1 MSERA
6 PAGAW
11 PKNLMM
17 RLFLTAA
24 GVVLG
29 ALLMVA
35 RVDARTIVVSGD
47 APKEL
52 RISFRVVYIVTNK
65 TKVLCQDYNFL
76 AGRWTDQTKDYVY
89 DVPNPTGRY
98 KIELPLSELSSDSY
112 CKWRPLEIRYTV
124 APAKPPPGADLGL
137 YRTLLSID
145 KIDGKPLA
153 RIELVCNAK
162 GSLACWGQKGIP
174 NLLNTITPD
183 QRSLTVDFVMS
194 AER

>member
-1 MSERA
+1 
-6 PAGAW
+6 
-11 PKNLMM
+11 MM
-17 RLFLTAA
+17 RLLCIAT
-24 GVVLG
+24 GVLLG

-35 RVDARTIVVSGD
+35 RVDARTIVVSGTAAKD
-47 APKEL
+47 L

-65 TKVLCQDYNFL
+65 AKVFCQDYNFL
-76 AGRWTDQTKDYVY
+76 AGRWTDRVKDYIY
-89 DVPNPTGRY
+89 DVPVPTDRY
-98 KIELPLSELSSDSY
+98 RIELPLSELPSDSY

-124 APAKPPPGADLGL
+124 AQVKPHPGADLGL

-145 KIDGKPLA
+145 KADGKPLA
-153 RIELVCNAK
+153 RIELVCSAK
-162 GSLACWGQKGIP
+162 GSLSCWGQKGIP